1 VTNEQTVRGRCLC
14 GDIRYE
20 YRGDPVETLH
30 CHCESCRRHT
40 SSPVATFVCVAKT
53 SFCFLSGT
61 PTVYASSP
69 GVRRMHCARCG
80 SPIAYE
86 SDRHEQID
94 LYAGT
99 LDDPAS
105 VASSC
110 HVHVAEQLPW
120 FEMIDDLPRY
130 ERGRRGNTPVR
141 HGPRTLSPNS
151 IP

>member
-1 VTNEQTVRGRCLC
+1 
-14 GDIRYE
+14 
-20 YRGDPVETLH
+20 
-30 CHCESCRRHT
+30 
-40 SSPVATFVCVAKT
+40 VAKA
-53 SFCFLSGT
+53 SFRLLSGT
-61 PTVYASSP
+61 LAVYASSP
-69 GVRRMHCARCG
+69 GVRRSHCGRCG

-99 LDDPAS
+99 LDDPRAVVS
-105 VASSC
+105 TC

-120 FEMIDDLPRY
+120 FEMVDDLPRY

-141 HGPRTLSPNS
+141 YGPRQIIRDS